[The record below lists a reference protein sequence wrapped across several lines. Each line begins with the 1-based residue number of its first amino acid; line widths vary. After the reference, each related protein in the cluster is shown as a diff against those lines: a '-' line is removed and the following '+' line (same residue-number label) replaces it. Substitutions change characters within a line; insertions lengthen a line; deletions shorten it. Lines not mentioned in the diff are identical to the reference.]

1 MHKRKIALF
10 TGNRAEYGLLRPLV
24 KELLSRRGFNTQLI
38 VSGSHLSEKFGN
50 THSEIEYFDRLEVKK
65 VLLPQSDLP
74 DNVLPVFAELVKSGA
89 RLLGRIRPDILVLA
103 GDRYETY
110 AMAISAFYSNIPIA
124 HLFGGDLSQG
134 GNLDDSVRHSITKLS
149 HLHFVSNQ
157 DSYLRVLGLGEEKW
171 RVFNVGSTAIDN
183 FLSGEY
189 AKPKELARDLKI
201 DPDRAVIVFTQH
213 PVTTESELAYS
224 QIKESLDALKEFG
237 CQTIITYPC
246 NDAGSDRMI
255 KAIKEYARVPHF
267 RIRKSL
273 GWKNYFG
280 ILRIASAVAGNSSS
294 GIMETPVFKVPC
306 INIGSRQQGRL
317 RSGNVIDV
325 PYKKTAILMALRK
338 AVSDKAFLRKVRNCR
353 NPYGSGR
360 AAIKIADALERVTP
374 GKCLLQK
381 RMTY

>member
-1 MHKRKIALF
+1 MHKKKIALF

-24 KELLSRRGFNTQLI
+24 KELLSRRNFDVRLI
-38 VSGSHLSEKFGN
+38 ISGSHLSERFGN
-50 THSEIEYFDRLEVKK
+50 THSEIEYPDRLKAKNVY
-65 VLLPQSDLP
+65 LSQPGTP
-74 DNVLPVFAELVKSGA
+74 DNVLPVFAELVKKGA
-89 RLLGRIRPDILVLA
+89 RLLGAMRPDILVLA

-110 AMAISAFYSNIPIA
+110 AMAIAAFYSNIPIA

-183 FLSGEY
+183 YLSGEY
-189 AKPKELARDLKI
+189 AGPQELARELKI
-201 DPDRAVIVFTQH
+201 DPGKQVIVFTQH
-213 PVTTESELAYS
+213 PVTTESALAYG
-224 QIKESLDALKEFG
+224 QIKESLEALKEFG
-237 CQTIITYPC
+237 RQTVITYPC
-246 NDAGSDRMI
+246 NDAGGDRMI

-294 GIMETPVFKVPC
+294 GIMETPVFKVAC

-317 RSGNVIDV
+317 RAENVIDV
-325 PYKKTAILMALRK
+325 PYKKRAILEALRK

-360 AAIKIADALERVTP
+360 AAEKIADELEKAAQ
-374 GKCLLQK
+374 GKRLLQK
-381 RMTY
+381 KMTY